1 MLEGRVTG
9 RHFVRSRI
17 SRFGLVAGAAALSLM
32 LLPAAPVGAA
42 ARPPKQSLANV
53 GSDVA
58 YFMMNLIDNHYQASS
73 SNSNHDIVTTV
84 PAFNSDPFPASVT
97 EPADGVHPAFTWDSS
112 TPAQTPP
119 NGGSA
124 GVAALEADKTGIISF
139 ARGTSS
145 PKTGET
151 GIDNFWAYALGAVD
165 YVTFP
170 NSDAPKGLSSAQLQ
184 GIYTCNPATHQ
195 PFFTDWSQ
203 VGGRPGG
210 IVRYAPPV
218 GAGTLSFFQTKL
230 LNGQTVD
237 QNCDSSHL
245 ATRINQDDARNV
257 SSQTFQNAIFVY
269 EWADWRTQKT
279 GFSKNLTNGSV
290 LGKFGVSSTSEQT
303 PSATTVNEKKTRYQG
318 TRYIYNVSLKVNH
331 PASDAQQLNDIN
343 RLIGVRPKN
352 QGGPQY
358 ICSGKAKADISKA
371 GYVPLTKFATG
382 GIGLGQSFC
391 RLNPT
396 PL

>member
-1 MLEGRVTG
+1 MAG
-9 RHFVRSRI
+9 RHILRSRL
-17 SRFGLVAGAAALSLM
+17 SRIGLVAGAAALSLT
-32 LLPAAPVGAA
+32 LLTPTAAVAA
-42 ARPPKQSLANV
+42 ARPARQSIANA

-58 YFMMNLIDNHYQASS
+58 YFMMNSIDAHYQASS
-73 SNSNHDIVTTV
+73 ANTNHDIITTI
-84 PAFNSDPFPASVT
+84 PAFNTSPFPASVT

-112 TPAQTPP
+112 SAAATPP

-124 GVAALEADKTGIISF
+124 GVAALEADKTGIIAF
-139 ARGTSS
+139 ARATSS
-145 PKTGET
+145 PKAGET

-170 NSDAPKGLSSAQLQ
+170 NSDAPAKGLDTAQLQ

-257 SSQTFQNAIFVY
+257 SSESFQNAIFVY
-269 EWADWRTQKT
+269 EWADWRTQK
-279 GFSKNLTNGSV
+279 SNVSPNLTNGSV
-290 LGKFGVSSTSEQT
+290 LGKFGISATSEAT
-303 PSATTVNEKKTRYQG
+303 PNASNVNEKATRYQG
-318 TRYIYNVSLKVNH
+318 TRYIYNVERKVNH
-331 PASDAQQLNDIN
+331 PASDSQQLNDVN

-352 QGGPQY
+352 AGGAQY

-371 GYVPLTKFATG
+371 GYVPLAKFATG

>member
-1 MLEGRVTG
+1 M
-9 RHFVRSRI
+9 RSRI
-17 SRFGLVAGAAALSLM
+17 SRVGLAAGAVALSLTLLTPTAAGAAPR
-32 LLPAAPVGAA
+32 PAA
-42 ARPPKQSLANV
+42 QSLANV

-58 YFMMNLIDNHYQASS
+58 YFMMKSIDDHYQASS
-73 SNSNHDIVTTV
+73 SNSNHDVITTV
-84 PAFNSDPFPASVT
+84 PAFNSSPFPTSVT
-97 EPADGVHPAFTWDSS
+97 VPGDAVHPAFTWDSS
-112 TPAQTPP
+112 SPATTPP

-124 GVAALEADKTGIISF
+124 GVTALESDKNGEIAW

-170 NSDAPKGLSSAQLQ
+170 NTDAPAKGLDTAQLQ

-195 PFFTDWSQ
+195 PYFTDWSQ

-210 IVRYAPPV
+210 IVRYAPPN
-218 GAGTLSFFQTKL
+218 GAGTLSFFQSKL
-230 LNGQTVD
+230 LGGQTVD
-237 QNCDSSHL
+237 QNCDASHL

-257 SSQTFQNAIFVY
+257 SGVTFQNAIFVF
-269 EWADWRTQKT
+269 EWADWRSQKS
-279 GFSKNLTNGSV
+279 GYSANLTNGSV
-290 LGKFGVSSTSEQT
+290 LGKFGITAASEQT
-303 PSATTVNEKKTRYQG
+303 PNASNVNEKKTRYQG
-318 TRYIYNVSLKVNH
+318 TRYIYNVSKKVNH
-331 PASDAQQLNDIN
+331 PAGDTQQLNDIN
-343 RLIGVRPKN
+343 RVIGVRPKD
-352 QGGPQY
+352 QGGAQY
-358 ICSGKAKADISKA
+358 ICSGKAKNDISKA
-371 GYVPLTKFATG
+371 GYIPLAKFATG